1 VSRASHSRRCE
12 RSVDSPG
19 TNRMIGGV
27 TASVRTDRRST
38 PRPGSP
44 RRAPPR
50 PYTPRLRASPPDRR
64 VLGKPQDADVRRA
77 PHRLRGGSDAPGG
90 ARRDASG
97 AQLVLSHL
105 RHRRSCRGDG
115 PGDGRGIGRV
125 HLSGHFESCSCRNDD
140 DRRLGHAARTYITVS
155 ATPGRAETRSNLAM
169 STWLGHA
176 YQLSNKVHGRT
187 CGQDVSLVRS

>member
-1 VSRASHSRRCE
+1 MRDRYGITEPVEGYIHPCVGPP
-12 RSVDSPG
+12 SVCSAFPVAG
-19 TNRMIGGV
+19 SSGWRW
-27 TASVRTDRRST
+27 T
-38 PRPGSP
+38 PK
-44 RRAPPR
+44 AVF
-50 PYTPRLRASPPDRR
+50 TSPPDHP
-64 VLGKPQDADVRRA
+64 VSGGLSSSLD
-77 PHRLRGGSDAPGG
+77 RLRGGSDAPGG